1 MQTMILGSGPL
12 GWAVAA
18 AASDRGERAPVLGR
32 PPMGRHDPTAFDG
45 ADLVVEASCG
55 EAVPANVAAAL
66 EGRVRR
72 LVIATTGWSSQ
83 RDAVEA
89 TLRAYGASAVVA
101 ANFSLGVALFARLVE
116 AATDLFGAVDGFD
129 PYLVEWHRRSK
140 TDRPSG
146 TALELASRIASRHP
160 RLASAADLETV
171 SIRAGASPGMHL
183 VGFDAAG
190 ETVELR
196 LTARD
201 RTPYAAGILAA
212 ADWLRRAPHTPGI
225 HSFDPVVD
233 ELIARCA
240 AAA

>member
-1 MQTMILGSGPL
+1 MQMMILGSGPL

-18 AASDRGERAPVLGR
+18 ASSDRGERAPMFGR
-32 PPMGRHDPTAFDG
+32 PAMDRHDPAAFHP
-45 ADLVVEASCG
+45 ADLVVDASRG
-55 EAVPANVAAAL
+55 EAVAANVIAAL
-66 EGRVRR
+66 EGGVRR
-72 LVIATTGWSSQ
+72 FVIATTGWSTQ
-83 RDAVEA
+83 RDIVEA
-89 TLRAYGASAVVA
+89 ALREHGASAVVA

-116 AATDLFGAVDGFD
+116 TATDLFGAVEAFD
-129 PYLVEWHRRSK
+129 PYLVEWHRRTK
-140 TDRPSG
+140 ADRPSG
-146 TALELASRIASRHP
+146 TALELAGRIAARHP
-160 RLASAADLETV
+160 GLASAADLETV

-212 ADWLRRAPHTPGI
+212 ADWLRRAPRTPGI

-233 ELIARCA
+233 ELLTRRA

>member
-1 MQTMILGSGPL
+1 MQTTIVGDGPL

-18 AASDRGERAPVLGR
+18 ALSDRGQRAPILGR
-32 PPMGRHDPTAFDG
+32 PPAGRHDPAAFQG
-45 ADLVVEASCG
+45 VDLVVEASRG
-55 EAVPANVAAAL
+55 DSVPANVAAAL
-66 EGRVRR
+66 DAGVRR
-72 LVIATTGWSSQ
+72 LVIATTGWASQ
-83 RDAVEA
+83 REEVDTA
-89 TLRAYGASAVVA
+89 LRARGASAVVA
-101 ANFSLGVALFARLVE
+101 ANFSLGVALFTRLVE
-116 AATDLFGAVDGFD
+116 TATDLFGSVAEFD

-146 TALELASRIASRHP
+146 TALELAGRIASRHP
-160 RLASAADLETV
+160 GLATAADLETV

-212 ADWLRRAPHTPGI
+212 ADWLRLARRSPGI
-225 HSFDPVVD
+225 HPFDSVVD
-233 ELIARCA
+233 DLLARRA

>member
-18 AASDRGERAPVLGR
+18 AASDRRERTPILGR
-32 PPMGRHDPTAFDG
+32 PPTGRHDPAAFRG
-45 ADLVVEASCG
+45 VDLVVEASCG
-55 EAVPANVAAAL
+55 EAVLVNVGVAL
-66 EGRVRR
+66 EAGVRSF
-72 LVIATTGWSSQ
+72 VIATTGWSNQ

-89 TLRAYGASAVVA
+89 ALRAHGASAVVA

-116 AATDLFGAVDGFD
+116 TATDMFGGVDGFD
-129 PYLVEWHRRSK
+129 PYLVEWHRRAK

-146 TALELASRIASRHP
+146 TALELAGRIAARHP
-160 RLASAADLETV
+160 GLATAADLETV

-212 ADWLRRAPHTPGI
+212 GDWLRRAPRTPGI
-225 HSFDPVVD
+225 HPFNPVVD
-233 ELIARCA
+233 ELITRRA